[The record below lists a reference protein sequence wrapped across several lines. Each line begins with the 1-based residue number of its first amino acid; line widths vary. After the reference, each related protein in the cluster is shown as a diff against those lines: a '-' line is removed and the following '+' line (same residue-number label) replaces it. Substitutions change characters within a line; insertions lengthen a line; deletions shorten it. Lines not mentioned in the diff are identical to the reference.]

1 MLLTLFR
8 GNIRRKL
15 VLLVLAASL
24 PALAVIVHSGM
35 VASRED
41 VAAARRNLAALVAS
55 MALEQERLTASTRNL
70 LASLAALPAFQE
82 RDIPQCATTL
92 RLALQANPTYA
103 TLHFLDPQG
112 WLLASGLPTAQ
123 VNLADRKHF
132 QDAVASRD
140 FSVGGYTLGRTVSGP
155 ILPFG
160 QAVLDGAGQVTG
172 VLVGTIHLEHYRS
185 LFPDRSFLAGASIG
199 LVDWQGL
206 RLFRYPDPEKYPW
219 GEPIHPK
226 LFQALRENENQ
237 TFSYL
242 GTDGV
247 DRLLATRTLRLQ
259 DGAEPYLR
267 LIAGV
272 PVETIA
278 APAIRHMYVSLAA
291 SAGAA
296 VLAAAI
302 AWFLGATIMARSMEA
317 LARAARRLE
326 QGDTDARVEIPRLDG
341 EMQVLAESLNSMAEA
356 VRQREADRDQAL
368 ADLRASKERQHAIL
382 LTAMDGFCLVGAD
395 GRILEANESFAR
407 MSGWAAED
415 IPGRNVLDF
424 EAADGPWQ
432 VEDRLR
438 LIRDQGQGRFESRH
452 RRKDGTVY
460 DVEVCAQ
467 FHPWAG
473 GMFTVFLRDITRR
486 KENERN
492 MAEAN
497 ARLRA
502 IADNVPALVAE
513 IDASERYVFVNKYY
527 KTCYGVEP
535 ESMLGRTVRAVIGEA
550 NYAGVEGHI
559 RRVLGGEGVS
569 AHIELSFLHGLRQCL
584 AHYIPA
590 LDAECRVPSYYLMVH
605 DVTEFKRMEEELRRT
620 ARAAQA
626 ASEAKSAFLAN
637 MSHEIRTP
645 INGLMGMIQLLQGT
659 GLDQEQQ
666 GHLDCA
672 AASVQR
678 LTRLLSDVLDLSRIE
693 AGTLSL
699 NAAPFGPADLRDAL
713 LELFSPAA
721 RDKGLDFAVAIH
733 PGVPD
738 AVVGDETR
746 LLQVLFNL
754 VGNALKFTDRGRVL
768 VEVSPLPDTPRGEPR
783 LLFSVRDTGIG
794 IAESQI
800 PEVLEPFSQAD
811 GSFSRRYQGAGLG
824 LSIVRKLARL
834 MGGELAIDSTE
845 GQGSD
850 FHLSLRFARPSSTGR
865 PRD

>member
-41 VAAARRNLAALVAS
+41 VDAARRSLAALVDG

-82 RDIPQCATTL
+82 RDIPQCAATL

-112 WLLASGLPTAQ
+112 WLLASGQPTAQ

-132 QDAVASRD
+132 REALASRS
-140 FSVGGYTLGRTVSGP
+140 FSVGEYTLGRTVSGP

-160 QAVLDGAGQVTG
+160 QAVLDGRGEVAG
-172 VLVGTIHLEHYRS
+172 VLVGTLHLEHFRS
-185 LFPDRSFLAGASIG
+185 LFPDRSFPAGASIG
-199 LVDWQGL
+199 MVDWQGL

-226 LFQALRENENQ
+226 LFQALRENENR

-247 DRLLATRTLRLQ
+247 ERLLASRALRLQ

-267 LIAGV
+267 LTAGV

-278 APAIRHMYVSLAA
+278 APALQHMYVSLAA

-296 VLAAAI
+296 LLAAAI
-302 AWFLGATIMARSMEA
+302 AWFLGATVMARSMEA
-317 LARAARRLE
+317 LARTARRLE
-326 QGDTDARVEIPRLDG
+326 QGDTSARVDIPRLDG
-341 EMQVLAESLNSMAEA
+341 EMRVLAEALNSMAEA

-368 ADLRASKERQHAIL
+368 ADMRASE
-382 LTAMDGFCLVGAD
+382 
-395 GRILEANESFAR
+395 
-407 MSGWAAED
+407 
-415 IPGRNVLDF
+415 
-424 EAADGPWQ
+424 
-432 VEDRLR
+432 
-438 LIRDQGQGRFESRH
+438 
-452 RRKDGTVY
+452 
-460 DVEVCAQ
+460 
-467 FHPWAG
+467 
-473 GMFTVFLRDITRR
+473 
-486 KENERN
+486 
-492 MAEAN
+492 

-502 IADNVPALVAE
+502 IADNVPALIAQ
-513 IDASERYVFVNKYY
+513 ISADERYLFVNKYY

-535 ESMLGRTVRAVIGEA
+535 ESLLGRTVREVLGEA
-550 NYAGVEGHI
+550 SYARVEGHI
-559 RRVLGGEGVS
+559 RRVLGGEAVS
-569 AHIELSFLHGLRQCL
+569 AHIELSFQHGLRQCL
-584 AHYIPA
+584 AHSIPA
-590 LDAECRVPSYYLMVH
+590 RDPEGRVSSYYLMIH
-605 DVTEFKRMEEELRRT
+605 DVTEFKRMEEELRQT

-645 INGLMGMIQLLQGT
+645 INGLMGMLQLLQGT
-659 GLDQEQQ
+659 ALDLEQRA
-666 GHLDCA
+666 HLDCA

-693 AGTLSL
+693 AGKLSL
-699 NAAPFGPADLRDAL
+699 NSASFRPADLRDSL
-713 LELFSPAA
+713 LELFGPAA
-721 RDKGLDFAVAIH
+721 RDKGLDFAVTIH

-738 AVVGDETR
+738 ALVGDETR

-754 VGNALKFTDRGRVL
+754 VGNALKFTTRGRVL
-768 VEVSPLPDTPRGEPR
+768 VEVSPLPDTPRGEAR

-794 IAESQI
+794 IPEAMI

-811 GSFSRRYQGAGLG
+811 GSFSRRHQGAGLG
-824 LSIVRKLARL
+824 LSIVRKLTRL
-834 MGGELAIDSTE
+834 LGGELAIDSTE

-850 FHLSLRFARPSSTGR
+850 FHLSLRFARPTPATGR